1 MKLKKL
7 FAGVVAV
14 AMMATMAMPSFAAT
28 SFTDNAMTASDSLT
42 LTKIY
47 EVTNDKTTTPE
58 ETFTFKITPQGSA
71 PALAAGT
78 DTKTVHLDAFTATK
92 NKDTTSG
99 TFEIA
104 LSNLN
109 ITRAGI
115 YYYTLT
121 EVDSNNGGVTT
132 SRPLTMKVTAGY
144 AHDGDTTLSYWVALR
159 EVGASDTNTDGSLN
173 KENKVSADEAFKNVY
188 SAGELTLTKTV
199 KGAMGDKEQYFTFE
213 VTLTGETGKNY
224 AGTYEVEYTARE
236 NTEGYATNPTTIKI
250 GEKTTFHLKHG
261 DKIDIKN
268 LPYNVAYTV
277 NEVEANQDDYKTTSE
292 QSGEKVSANAQI
304 VAYTNTKGD
313 ESILDTGVIL
323 DNAPYMLM
331 LAVVAG
337 GAMTLVIKKRREE
350 E

>member
-1 MKLKKL
+1 M
-7 FAGVVAV
+7 
-14 AMMATMAMPSFAAT
+14 
-28 SFTDNAMTASDSLT
+28 
-42 LTKIY
+42 
-47 EVTNDKTTTPE
+47 
-58 ETFTFKITPQGSA
+58 
-71 PALAAGT
+71 
-78 DTKTVHLDAFTATK
+78 
-92 NKDTTSG
+92 
-99 TFEIA
+99 
-104 LSNLN
+104 
-109 ITRAGI
+109 
-115 YYYTLT
+115 
-121 EVDSNNGGVTT
+121 
-132 SRPLTMKVTAGY
+132 
-144 AHDGDTTLSYWVALR
+144 
-159 EVGASDTNTDGSLN
+159 
-173 KENKVSADEAFKNVY
+173 
-188 SAGELTLTKTV
+188 TKTV

-213 VTLTGETGKNY
+213 VTLTGEAGKNY

-323 DNAPYMLM
+323 DNAPYILM

>member
-71 PALAAGT
+71 PALTAGKE
-78 DTKTVHLDAFTATK
+78 TKTVSLDAFTATK
-92 NKDTTSG
+92 DKDTTSG

-104 LSNLN
+104 LSDLN
-109 ITRAGI
+109 ITRAGV

-121 EVDSNNGGVTT
+121 EVDSTNGGVTT

-159 EVGASDTNTDGSLN
+159 EVDASDTNADGSLN

-188 SAGELTLTKTV
+188 SAGKLTLTKTV
-199 KGAMGDKEQYFTFE
+199 KGTMGDKEQYFTFE

-277 NEVEANQDDYKTTSE
+277 NEVEANQDDYKTTFE

-323 DNAPYMLM
+323 DNAPYILM
-331 LAVVAG
+331 LAVVAA